1 MPPEPMMPDVLVL
14 GEEIESVLAAVS
26 AARMGVKTVLLVSDE
41 GRLGGLSTQGGL
53 SYMDITL
60 GCLPPLFSEF
70 LDRAGVK
77 RVGLEPARAEET
89 LRQMLADAGVRVD
102 TQSHLGEYPAQIFID
117 ATPDASLVS
126 ALELPCIEG
135 LGGLLKGRQSGSENP
150 PEFIGVS
157 PVFRIHHLPISHLQ
171 KAEAE
176 IRALEGWSDIL
187 EAALPFHDPSLWQEY
202 VTRPTFQSDNPA
214 EQDYLDILNPSIGI
228 AFHIWKQQ
236 KTIQEGAP
244 RQNIASLSTETRLAG
259 ARTYAEAPIWIDGGN
274 VACLPEG
281 VLSFN
286 GMVMRVDALP
296 PAPGQV
302 PEATIL
308 NRLLAYSQSG
318 GVPAV
323 LIQEMQLFEA
333 FLRQHAG
340 DSEIAIEAPK
350 ALYIR
355 QTRTM
360 LTQKNMTARQ
370 MLAGG
375 VPEEDAIGVFSYW
388 LDFRGV
394 QLSRYFP
401 GLYHLPKPVFRVG
414 LGCALLAQAG
424 LESWAVVGRSAGYS
438 PVAQGAG
445 RIIQHNAQVGEAVGI
460 AAALAIKHGCPMREI
475 PARSILEVL
484 EARNPKVMQQ
494 QWELLKSEQQ
504 KGAGTQSTEMPAGL
518 SELLDADDAVMK
530 REY

>member
-1 MPPEPMMPDVLVL
+1 MPDVLVL
-14 GEEIESVLAAVS
+14 GEEIESVLTAVS
-26 AARMGVKTVLLVSDE
+26 AARMGVSTVLLVSDE

-53 SYMDITL
+53 SYMDITPE
-60 GCLPPLFSEF
+60 CLPPLFSEF
-70 LDRAGVK
+70 LNRAGVK
-77 RVGLEPARAEET
+77 RVGLEPVRAEET
-89 LRQMLADAGVRVD
+89 LHQMLAEAGVRVD
-102 TQSHLGEYPAQIFID
+102 TQSNLGEYPAQIYID
-117 ATPDASLVS
+117 ATPDASMLS

-135 LGGLLKGRQSGSENP
+135 LGGLLKGRQSGNEKP

-157 PVFRIHHLPISHLQ
+157 PVFRIHHLPVACLEHT
-171 KAEAE
+171 EAN
-176 IRALEGWSDIL
+176 IRALNGWTDVL
-187 EAALPFHDPSLWQEY
+187 EAALPFHDPTLWQEY
-202 VTRPTFQSDNPA
+202 LTRPTFQSDNPA
-214 EQDYLDILNPSIGI
+214 ERDYLDILNPSIGI

-236 KTIQEGAP
+236 NPPQ
-244 RQNIASLSTETRLAG
+244 QNIAVLSPETRLAS
-259 ARTYAEAPIWIDGGN
+259 ARTYSEAPIWIDGGN
-274 VACLPEG
+274 VACLPDCSSDS

-286 GMVMRVDALP
+286 GMVMRAEALP

-302 PEATIL
+302 PEATVL

-333 FLRQHAG
+333 FLQQHTG
-340 DSEIAIEAPK
+340 VSEIAIEAPK

-414 LGCALLAQAG
+414 LGCSLLAQPG

-438 PVAQGAG
+438 PVGQGAG

-460 AAALAIKHGCPMREI
+460 AAALAIKNGCTLREI
-475 PARSILEVL
+475 SARSIRAVL
-484 EARNPKVMQQ
+484 EERNPPLMKQ
-494 QWELLKSEQQ
+494 QWALLNAS
-504 KGAGTQSTEMPAGL
+504 GTQSSEMPRGL
-518 SELLDADDAVMK
+518 SELLDADDTVMK
-530 REY
+530 RGLGGY